1 MKDEVKAYCFDF
13 ILHPS
18 SFRLHLTCPRR
29 IWHKSLSTTPRAS
42 RLPTAGTRRGARRK
56 LYGMAKTTHQY
67 LKRLGLHLQRA
78 KQRLKQSGFS
88 NFGEEQIL
96 ERLAAELLPDG
107 QDRTV
112 VDIGA
117 GDGVRGS
124 NTYALFRAGWRGLGV
139 EADARRA
146 SRLARAYKSLPNVE

>member
-1 MKDEVKAYCFDF
+1 MKGRLNSIPF

-18 SFRLHLTCPRR
+18 AFILQLTCPRR
-29 IWHKSLSTTPRAS
+29 IWHKSLSRRPRA
-42 RLPTAGTRRGARRK
+42 LPEPTADTRRGARRRR
-56 LYGMAKTTHQY
+56 YQMAKTTQRY

-96 ERLAAELLPDG
+96 ERLTGELLPAG
-107 QDRTV
+107 DRPV
-112 VDIGA
+112 AVDIGA

-124 NTYALFRAGWRGLGV
+124 NTYALFLAGWRGLGI
-139 EADARRA
+139 EGDARRA
-146 SRLARAYKSLPNVE
+146 RRLARAYKSLPGV